1 MFISLSLL
9 FKMRAVIQRVKSATV
24 RVNERV
30 ISTIG
35 PGLLILLGVEGA
47 DTDEDIN
54 WLSQKI
60 AQIRIFPDQN
70 GYMNISSGEAKA
82 QLMVIS
88 QFTLFASTKKGN
100 RPSFI
105 KAAPAAEAK
114 QLYEKFVKKL
124 TEMSQSLIQTGSF
137 GADMQVEL
145 INDGPVTIIMD
156 SKNKE

>member
-1 MFISLSLL
+1 
-9 FKMRAVIQRVKSATV
+9 
-24 RVNERV
+24 
-30 ISTIG
+30 
-35 PGLLILLGVEGA
+35 
-47 DTDEDIN
+47 
-54 WLSQKI
+54 
-60 AQIRIFPDQN
+60 
-70 GYMNISSGEAKA
+70 
-82 QLMVIS
+82 MVIS

-124 TEMSQSLIQTGSF
+124 TEMSQSQIQTGSF